1 MLAHPLQN
9 HHHQTFH
16 RLQEMIALTGL
27 IFQSL
32 LVEVTF
38 FLLDV
43 LLKEIDGVPS
53 LQLFVSSSVR

>member
-16 RLQEMIALTGL
+16 HQQEMIALTGL

-43 LLKEIDGVPS
+43 LLKEIDGVLS